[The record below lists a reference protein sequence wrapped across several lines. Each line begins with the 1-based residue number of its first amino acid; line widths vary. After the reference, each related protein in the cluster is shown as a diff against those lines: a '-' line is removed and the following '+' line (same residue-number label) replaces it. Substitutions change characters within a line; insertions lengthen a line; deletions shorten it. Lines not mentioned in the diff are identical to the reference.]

1 MTTRER
7 GRKGARG
14 RQNQARG
21 EKGGER
27 TVCVWEYTGAAAR
40 TARAIHGHHTG
51 GRDGRRRPP
60 IAPAGKHWRD
70 TFPDSA
76 RCVSRL
82 LRWA

>member
-40 TARAIHGHHTG
+40 TALGEVLLVALVTTIG
-51 GRDGRRRPP
+51 
-60 IAPAGKHWRD
+60 AGDDVLEIEVHRI
-70 TFPDSA
+70 DSSNLA
-76 RCVSRL
+76 GEL
-82 LRWA
+82 PG